1 MKNISIDIETYS
13 SIDLTKSG
21 VYRYVEAPDF
31 QVMLFG
37 YSVDGGPV
45 SVVDLAMGETIPLE
59 ILSALEDE
67 NVLKYAFNA
76 NFERIC
82 LSRMLGYETGIYLDP
97 SSWRCTMIWSA
108 YMGLPLSLQ
117 GCGTVLKLD
126 KQKLTE
132 GKDLIKYFCVPCQP
146 TKSNGGRT
154 RNLPTD
160 APDKWE
166 RFKAY
171 NARDVETEMEI
182 QKSLIHFPV
191 PDSVWDTS

>member
-13 SIDLTKSG
+13 STDLTKSG

-82 LSRMLGYETGIYLDP
+82 LSRMLGYYASTYGH
-97 SSWRCTMIWSA
+97 
-108 YMGLPLSLQ
+108 G
-117 GCGTVLKLD
+117 
-126 KQKLTE
+126 
-132 GKDLIKYFCVPCQP
+132 
-146 TKSNGGRT
+146 N
-154 RNLPTD
+154 
-160 APDKWE
+160 
-166 RFKAY
+166 
-171 NARDVETEMEI
+171 
-182 QKSLIHFPV
+182 
-191 PDSVWDTS
+191 